1 MSHTDPSW
9 MTRLT
14 TFFLAP
20 TPSSDRREAV
30 ALRIAIGGVFV
41 ASGLVKLLFDNQG
54 VGRFTRLGLPVPATL
69 ATCVSSVEIVAG
81 LLVLLGLFTRAATLA
96 LVIDMLVAIA
106 VTKVGLLYGA
116 GPEPVAAAPQTG
128 FWAFAY
134 QARLDVAM
142 LLSNSYLMLAG
153 AGTWSLDAW
162 RARRTA
168 SSESRVPIAT

>member
-1 MSHTDPSW
+1 M
-9 MTRLT
+9 
-14 TFFLAP
+14 
-20 TPSSDRREAV
+20 
-30 ALRIAIGGVFV
+30 RIAIGGVFI

-54 VGRFTRLGLPVPATL
+54 VGRFTRLGLPAPEML
-69 ATCVSSVEIVAG
+69 ATCVSAVEIVAG
-81 LLVLLGLFTRAATLA
+81 GLVLLGLFTRAAALS
-96 LVIDMLVAIA
+96 LVIDMMVAIA
-106 VTKVGLLYGA
+106 VTKIGLLFGA

-142 LLSNSYLMLAG
+142 LLSSGYLLFAG
-153 AGTWSLDAW
+153 AGVWSLDAW